1 MKKANV
7 FAVLTTL
14 LALVAAA
21 FAGGASISYLYQ
33 PETPEALKR

>member
-21 FAGGASISYLYQ
+21 FAGGASISFLYQ

>member
-21 FAGGASISYLYQ
+21 FAGGASLSLLYQ

>member
-1 MKKANV
+1 MRKANV
-7 FAVLTTL
+7 FAMLTTL

-21 FAGGASISYLYQ
+21 FAGGASMTYLYQ

>member
-33 PETPEALKR
+33 PETPEALRK